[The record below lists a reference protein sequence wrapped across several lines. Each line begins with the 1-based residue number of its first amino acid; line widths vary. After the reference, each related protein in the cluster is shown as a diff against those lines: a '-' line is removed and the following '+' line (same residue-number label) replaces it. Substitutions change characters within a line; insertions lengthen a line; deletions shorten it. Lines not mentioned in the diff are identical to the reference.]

1 MAFLLFSLLRC
12 SFMYFFHKHAWNP
25 EHLII
30 AKLYLGRW
38 GHMGEEG
45 QWLQGCVEL
54 PIWVTGEKTF
64 QAEETAYTE
73 DWVGIWDPRRKN
85 LIIEKEPRVELKM
98 CEFFITLA
106 LPIQP
111 ILGMVSLGSLV
122 QVRFCEQLNSVISVM
137 FCNPNSHG
145 CSKQPWVYIK
155 LDHYGLISSYQDL
168 YSLETQEILDNFM
181 VKVPIDMRPSVPPLD
196 ISGR

>member
-1 MAFLLFSLLRC
+1 MSASGLSLHPPPHCLPFAYYLQDTVSFLDTQPSQFVRVLVG
-12 SFMYFFHKHAWNP
+12 YFYVCG
-25 EHLII
+25 L
-30 AKLYLGRW
+30 
-38 GHMGEEG
+38 
-45 QWLQGCVEL
+45 CV
-54 PIWVTGEKTF
+54 WCVCG
-64 QAEETAYTE
+64 
-73 DWVGIWDPRRKN
+73 V
-85 LIIEKEPRVELKM
+85 VCM
-98 CEFFITLA
+98 VCVCEFFITLA